1 MSISRMVR
9 SGLIGAGL
17 FAALTTCLYA
27 ADITGKWSD
36 APDHPQW
43 TFNFKSDGATL
54 TGTMVS
60 QEGKELPI
68 KDGKIEGDSLS
79 FSVDSEWQGQPIKLV
94 MKGKIAGD
102 TIELRLDTA
111 DGAWGTDVTLK
122 RASAS
127 GK

>member
-1 MSISRMVR
+1 MSISRLVR
-9 SGLIGAGL
+9 SALITAGL
-17 FAALTTCLYA
+17 FATLTTFLYA
-27 ADITGKWSD
+27 ADVTGKWSD

-43 TFNFKSDGATL
+43 TFNFKSDGAAL
-54 TGTMVS
+54 TGTMIS

-68 KDGKIEGDSLS
+68 KDGKIEGDGLS

-102 TIELRLDTA
+102 SIELRLDTA

-122 RASAS
+122 RASGS
-127 GK
+127 SK

>member
-9 SGLIGAGL
+9 SALVTAGL
-17 FAALTTCLYA
+17 LGALTTFLYA
-27 ADITGKWSD
+27 ADITGKWTD

-43 TFNFKSDGATL
+43 TFNLKSDGATL
-54 TGTMVS
+54 TGTMRS

-79 FSVDSEWQGQPIKLV
+79 FSVDSEWQGQPIELV

-122 RASAS
+122 RASGS
-127 GK
+127 SK